1 MADNPQ
7 AFPRTGEGF
16 GDPKYDEPGMTLL
29 DYFAAAAVPSV
40 MHLCAKDTLNPGETL
55 EQSFARKAY
64 AIAAALL
71 NERQSRQQGHQP

>member
-7 AFPRTGEGF
+7 AFPTGDHVNG
-16 GDPKYDEPGMTLL
+16 GHDGMTLL

-40 MHLCAKDTLNPGETL
+40 MHLCAKDTLNPGETI
-55 EQSFARKAY
+55 EQSFAHKAY

-71 NERQSRQQGHQP
+71 NERPNHDR